1 MRFHLL
7 LISTLLFGV
16 AQARTQTVKAAGA
29 QHVFDVSQS
38 EAANA
43 ISNAFAS
50 YKGMA
55 LFSAET
61 EGFIPGW
68 HKTNGWIL
76 FPLNGPMAV
85 ARWKNTDTMV
95 PYIGTFHIA
104 IQSLASNRTAVSVRT
119 IDARV
124 IHGKEIGV
132 HGGWANHEVDVP
144 PVLSE
149 ETNVLMAVSNA
160 LVAGKRGGAAS
171 PTKGNATGRTQQQP
185 AVPGS
190 EQEAFDAAVKAA
202 AAARDKAGGTNQ
214 H

>member
-1 MRFHLL
+1 MRLELL
-7 LISTLLFGV
+7 VSAGLLFGV
-16 AQARTQTVKAAGA
+16 TQGWTQAPKTAGA
-29 QHVFDVSQS
+29 QQVFDVSQRA
-38 EAANA
+38 AANS

-61 EGFIPGW
+61 DGFIPGW

-104 IQSLASNRTAVSVRT
+104 IQSLATNRTVVSVRT

-124 IHGKEIGV
+124 IYGTEIGV

-149 ETNVLMAVSNA
+149 
-160 LVAGKRGGAAS
+160 
-171 PTKGNATGRTQQQP
+171 
-185 AVPGS
+185 
-190 EQEAFDAAVKAA
+190 
-202 AAARDKAGGTNQ
+202 
-214 H
+214 

>member
-1 MRFHLL
+1 
-7 LISTLLFGV
+7 
-16 AQARTQTVKAAGA
+16 
-29 QHVFDVSQS
+29 
-38 EAANA
+38 
-43 ISNAFAS
+43 
-50 YKGMA
+50 
-55 LFSAET
+55 
-61 EGFIPGW
+61 
-68 HKTNGWIL
+68 
-76 FPLNGPMAV
+76 MAV

-104 IQSLASNRTAVSVRT
+104 IQSLATNRTVVSVRT

-124 IHGKEIGV
+124 IYGKEIGV

-160 LVAGKRGGAAS
+160 LVAGRGGGAGS
-171 PTKGNATGRTQQQP
+171 PNAGTATGRNQRVP

-202 AAARDKAGGTNQ
+202 AAERKKVQGTNQ
-214 H
+214 Q

>member
-1 MRFHLL
+1 MRLES
-7 LISTLLFGV
+7 LIIAALLFG
-16 AQARTQTVKAAGA
+16 ATQGRTQTPKAVGT
-29 QHVFDVSQS
+29 QQVFDVSQTQAS
-38 EAANA
+38 NA

-55 LFSAET
+55 LFSAQT
-61 EGFIPGW
+61 DGFIPGW

-85 ARWKNTDTMV
+85 TQWKNTDQMV

-104 IQSLASNRTAVSVRT
+104 VQSLASNRTAVSVRT

-144 PVLSE
+144 PALSE
-149 ETNVLMAVSNA
+149 ETNVLMAISNA
-160 LVAGKRGGAAS
+160 LG
-171 PTKGNATGRTQQQP
+171 TLTGRRTTQEIGPGNGPSHQP
-185 AVPGS
+185 PVPGS
-190 EQEAFDAAVKAA
+190 EQEAFEAAVKAA
-202 AAARDKAGGTNQ
+202 KAARSNAGGTNQ
-214 H
+214 P

>member
-1 MRFHLL
+1 MRLASL
-7 LISTLLFGV
+7 VIAALLFG
-16 AQARTQTVKAAGA
+16 ATQGRTQTPKAVGT
-29 QHVFDVSQS
+29 QQIFDVGQTQAS
-38 EAANA
+38 NA

-55 LFSAET
+55 LFSAQT
-61 EGFIPGW
+61 DGFIPGW

-85 ARWKNTDTMV
+85 TQWKNTDQMV

-104 IQSLASNRTAVSVRT
+104 VQSLASNRTAVSVRT

-144 PVLSE
+144 PALSE
-149 ETNVLMAVSNA
+149 ETNVLMAISNA
-160 LVAGKRGGAAS
+160 LG
-171 PTKGNATGRTQQQP
+171 TLTGRRTIPEIGTGNGPTHQP
-185 AVPGS
+185 PVPGS
-190 EQEAFDAAVKAA
+190 EQEAFEAAVKAA
-202 AAARDKAGGTNQ
+202 KAARSNAGGTNQ
-214 H
+214 P